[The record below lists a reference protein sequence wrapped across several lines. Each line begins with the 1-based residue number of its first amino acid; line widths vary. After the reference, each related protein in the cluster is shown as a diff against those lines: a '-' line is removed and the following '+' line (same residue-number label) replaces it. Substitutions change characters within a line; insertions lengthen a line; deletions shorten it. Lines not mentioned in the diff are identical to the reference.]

1 MPPENPFDL
10 DQPDAYSRWRDQRL
24 EQYPLRIEELLVEIK
39 DPQQLQAA
47 EHAALLD
54 RIQRANMAIYVSS
67 LSESED
73 KLALR
78 ALSAQFG
85 LNEVWLDPNQLAD
98 EDGFTSLTVR
108 DDDPTR
114 SRYIPYTNRTIHWH
128 TDGYYNEDARQI
140 HALNL
145 HCVRPA
151 HEGGENALLDHELAY
166 ILLRDENP
174 EHIRA
179 LSAPDVMTIPG
190 NQKDGFQRPDR
201 SGPVFSVHE
210 HAGQLRLHMR
220 YTARLHNIVWKQE
233 LQVIEALQALS
244 RILDREQSP
253 WVFRATLHS
262 GMGLLSNNVLHDR
275 TGFVDDPAHPR
286 LLYRARFYDRIQ
298 GS

>member
-98 EDGFTSLTVR
+98 EDGFTSLTV
-108 DDDPTR
+108 
-114 SRYIPYTNRTIHWH
+114 
-128 TDGYYNEDARQI
+128 
-140 HALNL
+140 
-145 HCVRPA
+145 
-151 HEGGENALLDHELAY
+151 
-166 ILLRDENP
+166 
-174 EHIRA
+174 
-179 LSAPDVMTIPG
+179 
-190 NQKDGFQRPDR
+190 
-201 SGPVFSVHE
+201 
-210 HAGQLRLHMR
+210 
-220 YTARLHNIVWKQE
+220 
-233 LQVIEALQALS
+233 
-244 RILDREQSP
+244 
-253 WVFRATLHS
+253 
-262 GMGLLSNNVLHDR
+262 
-275 TGFVDDPAHPR
+275 
-286 LLYRARFYDRIQ
+286 
-298 GS
+298 